1 MSQLIHLIVS
11 TIAVIITSFLL
22 PGVQVSGLVAAF
34 LTALVLGALNV
45 FVKPLML
52 LFTLPVNVLTLGL
65 FTFVINAVII
75 LLASAIVPGF
85 KVKGFWWA
93 LLFSLILSVVNY
105 ILGKFFK
112 I

>member
-1 MSQLIHLIVS
+1 MPTFIHLAVS
-11 TIAVIITSFLL
+11 ALAVIITSFLL
-22 PGVQVSGLVAAF
+22 PGVQVGIISAF
-34 LTALVLGALNV
+34 LAALVLGLLNT
-45 FVKPLML
+45 FVKPLMI

-93 LLFSLILSVVNY
+93 LLFSLILSVVNHFLERY
-105 ILGKFFK
+105 FIK
-112 I
+112 